1 MATWDLT
8 GNFSDLASN
17 NYAFV
22 KELWDTNRVP
32 ALRKELFDLNDR
44 AALDRLLLPRG
55 FEFPPNVEI
64 VLVDIEGVRMKSFPH
79 PTVAKLSTYVLLLP
93 PRPVNRTDSDSIAM
107 HTGLEAFFH
116 ASNDGYGM

>member
-22 KELWDTNRVP
+22 KELWDTNRTP
-32 ALRKELFDLNDR
+32 ALRTELFDAANR
-44 AALDRLLLPRG
+44 AALEALLKPRR
-55 FEFPPNVEI
+55 FEFPTHVEI

-79 PTVAKLSTYVLLLP
+79 PSVPKTSSYVLLLP
-93 PRPVNRTDSDSIAM
+93 PRPVKRTDPNFIAM